1 MKKNS
6 YSYCEGSYLSL
17 KATMHKW
24 GDPNWTRFLTR
35 IFYNS
40 MFGAGTNPTGF
51 ISESAL
57 QNKLNKEKTC
67 QDHYLSPQFMGRM
80 ILDNQEKYLSDLET
94 YTEIFNIACS
104 TVEVTVEENSILSE
118 GINVKGLEAVLFMRK
133 MDFIGISQS
142 IGRVIRKGDASKTF
156 GLICVPVYD
165 KVGISTSKSVQAV
178 VDTVFKQGKP
188 AISVV
193 RS

>member
-6 YSYCEGSYLSL
+6 FSYSEGSYLSL

-94 YTEIFNIACS
+94 YTKIFNIACS
-104 TVEVTVEENSILSE
+104 TVEVTVEENSILRQYTSNKDNDYKVFVPTDQKYE
-118 GINVKGLEAVLFMRK
+118 RAGIKLCAESSLRQNLSISPMYTTPTFFPSDGIAAYPSLVTNPFSLF
-133 MDFIGISQS
+133 
-142 IGRVIRKGDASKTF
+142 
-156 GLICVPVYD
+156 L
-165 KVGISTSKSVQAV
+165 
-178 VDTVFKQGKP
+178 
-188 AISVV
+188 
-193 RS
+193 

>member
-6 YSYCEGSYLSL
+6 FSYCEGSYLSL

-51 ISESAL
+51 ISEAAL
-57 QNKLNKEKTC
+57 QNKLKKEKTC

-80 ILDNQEKYLSDLET
+80 ILDNQEKYLCDLET
-94 YTEIFNIACS
+94 YTKMFKTNRGRRARS
-104 TVEVTVEENSILSE
+104 ARNRRRLASAGRLRALRARRTTFLILE
-118 GINVKGLEAVLFMRK
+118 FP
-133 MDFIGISQS
+133 
-142 IGRVIRKGDASKTF
+142 TF
-156 GLICVPVYD
+156 
-165 KVGISTSKSVQAV
+165 
-178 VDTVFKQGKP
+178 
-188 AISVV
+188 
-193 RS
+193 

>member
-94 YTEIFNIACS
+94 YTKIFNIACS
-104 TVEVTVEENSILSE
+104 TVEVTVEENSILRQYTSNKDNDYKVFVPTDQKYERAGIKLCKRPE
-118 GINVKGLEAVLFMRK
+118 GKKLWKYAQLTEDKLFFPDDLIEYEK
-133 MDFIGISQS
+133 QFL
-142 IGRVIRKGDASKTF
+142 AS
-156 GLICVPVYD
+156 
-165 KVGISTSKSVQAV
+165 
-178 VDTVFKQGKP
+178 
-188 AISVV
+188 
-193 RS
+193 

>member
-94 YTEIFNIACS
+94 YTEIFNKLYSS
-104 TVEVTVEENSILSE
+104 TIFISAMPLSE
-118 GINVKGLEAVLFMRK
+118 VDVLNKLFEQCGL
-133 MDFIGISQS
+133 
-142 IGRVIRKGDASKTF
+142 
-156 GLICVPVYD
+156 
-165 KVGISTSKSVQAV
+165 
-178 VDTVFKQGKP
+178 
-188 AISVV
+188 
-193 RS
+193 

>member
-6 YSYCEGSYLSL
+6 FSYSEGSYLSL

-80 ILDNQEKYLSDLET
+80 ILDNQEKYLCDLET
-94 YTEIFNIACS
+94 YTKIFNIACS
-104 TVEVTVEENSILSE
+104 TVEVTVEENSILRQYTSNKDNDYKVFVPTDQKYERAGIKLCKRPE
-118 GINVKGLEAVLFMRK
+118 GKKLWKYAQLTEDQLF
-133 MDFIGISQS
+133 FFNF
-142 IGRVIRKGDASKTF
+142 V
-156 GLICVPVYD
+156 VPKLVPIWLHAGSSLFE
-165 KVGISTSKSVQAV
+165 VGSNSSM
-178 VDTVFKQGKP
+178 
-188 AISVV
+188 
-193 RS
+193 

>member
-51 ISESAL
+51 ISDSAL

-94 YTEIFNIACS
+94 YTNIFNIACS
-104 TVEVTVEENSILSE
+104 TVEVTVEENSIL
-118 GINVKGLEAVLFMRK
+118 R
-133 MDFIGISQS
+133 Q
-142 IGRVIRKGDASKTF
+142 
-156 GLICVPVYD
+156 Y
-165 KVGISTSKSVQAV
+165 TSCLLYTSPSPR
-178 VDTVFKQGKP
+178 D
-188 AISVV
+188 S
-193 RS
+193 

>member
-57 QNKLNKEKTC
+57 QNKLNKQKTC

-94 YTEIFNIACS
+94 YTKIFNVACS
-104 TVEVTVEENSILSE
+104 TVEVTVEENSILRQYTSNKDNDYKVFVPTDQKYERAGIKLYKRPE
-118 GINVKGLEAVLFMRK
+118 GKKIMEICTINR
-133 MDFIGISQS
+133 
-142 IGRVIRKGDASKTF
+142 R
-156 GLICVPVYD
+156 
-165 KVGISTSKSVQAV
+165 
-178 VDTVFKQGKP
+178 
-188 AISVV
+188 SVV
-193 RS
+193 FP